1 MSIAEK
7 LRCIRFVYGDPFG
20 DIRVKS
26 SAIEES
32 IVLCKQAADHIEALE
47 AALADALSGLRYVRA
62 NYPHVTGVGFDR
74 CEGYQSLIGA
84 DHK

>member
-32 IVLCKQAADHIEALE
+32 IVLCKQAADRIEALE
-47 AALADALSGLRYVRA
+47 AALCDALSGLRYVRV
-62 NYPHVTGVGFDR
+62 NYPEVSGVGFDR
-74 CEGYQSLIGA
+74 CEFYQSLLSEYR
-84 DHK
+84 K